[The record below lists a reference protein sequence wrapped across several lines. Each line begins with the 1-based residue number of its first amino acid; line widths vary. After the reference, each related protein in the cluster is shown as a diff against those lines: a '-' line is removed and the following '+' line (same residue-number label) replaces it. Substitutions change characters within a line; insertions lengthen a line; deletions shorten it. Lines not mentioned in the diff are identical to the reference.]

1 MESRNDILNELQ
13 ELSPVVAAIEKVNV
27 FRVPNGYFEHLSADI
42 MAGIETE
49 NGINNQQSSISLFS
63 EAPEGYFE
71 SFADHVLSK
80 IRSLTTEDASAELR
94 ALSPMLYSVQ
104 NENVF
109 EVPKG
114 YFERLS
120 DDVLDKVKPK
130 HQKLIVMGKR
140 TRTFFKYAVAAAFT
154 GVMALGVF
162 KFTGTSKGFAELPDY
177 VKIGLNIKDVDQEL
191 AKISETDIVNYLEAN
206 GSDVKAM
213 IVANSVD
220 ENELPT
226 QEDYL
231 LDENALDKYLN
242 SINVKDLNN

>member
-1 MESRNDILNELQ
+1 MESRIDILNELQ
-13 ELSPVVAAIEKVNV
+13 ELSPAVAAIEKINV
-27 FRVPNGYFEHLSADI
+27 FKVPDGYFEHLSTDI
-42 MAGIETE
+42 MTGIETE
-49 NGINNQQSSISLFS
+49 NGTAGQIFSNYSFS

-80 IRSLTTEDASAELR
+80 IRSLTTEDATAELR

-109 EVPKG
+109 EVPKE
-114 YFERLS
+114 YFEKLS
-120 DDVLDKVKPK
+120 DNVLDKVRPK
-130 HQKLIVMGKR
+130 HQKVIVMRKR
-140 TRTFFKYAVAAAFT
+140 SLTFFKYAVAAAFT

-162 KFTGTSKGFAELPDY
+162 KFTSTSKGTAELPDY
-177 VKIGLNIKDVDQEL
+177 VKVGLNIKDVDQAL
-191 AKISETDIVNYLEAN
+191 AKISEADIVNYLEAN

-220 ENELPT
+220 ENELPS